1 MCSVVT
7 STINTINISITTIA
21 ITVTLIITYMSFLQ
35 LTNLLTN

>member
-7 STINTINISITTIA
+7 STIITINISITTIA
-21 ITVTLIITYMSFLQ
+21 IIVTLIITHMSFLQ